1 MSEQERIVATALA
14 QQLHTVVFEEDWF
27 KGLLLH
33 VQDVSA
39 EHASRSNPGGTSSA
53 AGQVGHVL
61 YWLRLGQRWLKGE
74 DVEGDQNDSFTTT
87 HVNGAQWQALQ
98 AELQAEVE
106 SFQQAVVAIQDWD
119 SRKLNT
125 VLNQLTHLAYHAG
138 SIIQILK
145 ATA

>member
-1 MSEQERIVATALA
+1 MSEQEKIVATVLA
-14 QQLHTVVFEEDWF
+14 KQLQTVVFEDDWF

-39 EHASRSNPGGTSSA
+39 AHASRSNPGGTSSA

-74 DVEGDQNDSFTTT
+74 DVEGDQDASFTTG
-87 HVNGAQWQALQ
+87 HVDDQEWQALQ
-98 AELQAEVE
+98 AELRVEVE
-106 SFQQAVVAIQDWD
+106 SFQQAVAALQDWD
-119 SRKLNT
+119 SKTLNI
-125 VLNQLTHLAYHAG
+125 VLNQLTHLAYHSG
-138 SIIQILK
+138 SVIQILK